1 MFAGGLQE
9 TLNNSEM
16 LTGNL
21 RELSTIK
28 FFAGNILAEI
38 LNKHIFNF
46 MSHFNAV

>member
-21 RELSTIK
+21 RELSTI
-28 FFAGNILAEI
+28 NIVRRKLAKI
-38 LNKHIFNF
+38 LNKHIFNL